1 MEYLNTLNKEQREA
15 VIHQDGP
22 ILILAG
28 AGSGKTRVL
37 THRICHL
44 IAEHRVDPTHILA
57 VTFTNKAAAEMR
69 HRVATLL
76 ERIIKA
82 PVYERDLWISTF
94 HSACVRILRSEIHHL
109 GYNPAFTIYDDSDQL
124 SVIKAVMKELNIS
137 DSSFSPKAIQAKI
150 NKAKNDGYDVSNYE
164 SQYGGPFEDAFVRVF
179 ERYTEVLK
187 TSSAVDFGD
196 IILLVVKILEGFPRI
211 LKAYQDRFQYILI
224 DEYQDTNKSQYHLV
238 KLLAGPKANIC
249 AVGDEDQSIYR
260 WRGADINNILNFEKD
275 FSDARIYKLEQNYRS
290 TKNIIEAASHVIS
303 QNTERRDKSLW
314 TDNVEGEKIRIIE
327 AYDEHD
333 EAQKVTSEI
342 SNQIL
347 QGESLNQ
354 IAVFYRTNAQSRVL
368 EDILRAKGLNYQI
381 YGGLKF
387 YERLEVKDTLAYL
400 KLIANPNDDVSFRR
414 IINVPTR
421 GIGAVSL
428 EKFIHQAADHG
439 LSLYPC
445 LAAAFGSNPT
455 VHLDLGRSQKQ
466 FHRFFEMMEHFRS
479 EKPKLLPSDLVNLI
493 LEDTGYRE
501 NLIKEQTI
509 EAQSRLE
516 NLAELRQSIVE
527 FELRWGAENPDKPIT
542 LEGFLEEIALVSD
555 IDRFDPDAPAVKM
568 MTIHMAK
575 GLEFDVVF
583 VVGMEEELFP
593 NIRPWEPEEPSDV
606 EEERRLFYVGMTRAR
621 KKLHLLYAKNR
632 TIFGNSQFRVM
643 SRFIEEIP
651 QNYYEFS
658 KADYFARRR
667 PYLER
672 PGIASRRLS
681 FEEENDFN
689 QLNQGIDQ
697 DFYEPSYDDLESD
710 TPKTGSKVEHP
721 VFGKGV
727 VRQTL
732 GKDKLLVE
740 FPGHGVKKIS
750 LKFTQLK

>member
-1 MEYLNTLNKEQREA
+1 
-15 VIHQDGP
+15 
-22 ILILAG
+22 
-28 AGSGKTRVL
+28 
-37 THRICHL
+37 
-44 IAEHRVDPTHILA
+44 
-57 VTFTNKAAAEMR
+57 
-69 HRVATLL
+69 
-76 ERIIKA
+76 
-82 PVYERDLWISTF
+82 
-94 HSACVRILRSEIHHL
+94 
-109 GYNPAFTIYDDSDQL
+109 
-124 SVIKAVMKELNIS
+124 
-137 DSSFSPKAIQAKI
+137 
-150 NKAKNDGYDVSNYE
+150 
-164 SQYGGPFEDAFVRVF
+164 
-179 ERYTEVLK
+179 
-187 TSSAVDFGD
+187 
-196 IILLVVKILEGFPRI
+196 
-211 LKAYQDRFQYILI
+211 
-224 DEYQDTNKSQYHLV
+224 
-238 KLLAGPKANIC
+238 
-249 AVGDEDQSIYR
+249 
-260 WRGADINNILNFEKD
+260 
-275 FSDARIYKLEQNYRS
+275 
-290 TKNIIEAASHVIS
+290 
-303 QNTERRDKSLW
+303 
-314 TDNVEGEKIRIIE
+314 
-327 AYDEHD
+327 
-333 EAQKVTSEI
+333 
-342 SNQIL
+342 
-347 QGESLNQ
+347 
-354 IAVFYRTNAQSRVL
+354 
-368 EDILRAKGLNYQI
+368 
-381 YGGLKF
+381 
-387 YERLEVKDTLAYL
+387 
-400 KLIANPNDDVSFRR
+400 
-414 IINVPTR
+414 
-421 GIGAVSL
+421 
-428 EKFIHQAADHG
+428 
-439 LSLYPC
+439 
-445 LAAAFGSNPT
+445 
-455 VHLDLGRSQKQ
+455 
-466 FHRFFEMMEHFRS
+466 MMEHFRS